1 MFHSTKYAIDL
12 VFCIDAT
19 SDMQCIIEPL
29 KTLAP
34 ELNQKLRD
42 KITDRGRE
50 IDQLR
55 VKVIAFRDYWADAPD
70 VVMVSS
76 EFFKLPEEVSAFSS
90 FINGI
95 YAHGGGDEPESA
107 LEALALA
114 IQSPWETSPN
124 YVKQRHERHVIAL
137 LTDASAHALE
147 REPKPSH
154 YPNNIPKTFDELTDK
169 WNEMSLTAKR
179 LLLFAP
185 ETPPWLQILDWE
197 NVLYFPSRAGMGL
210 ADFEIEEILDG
221 ISYSI

>member
-1 MFHSTKYAIDL
+1 MFQTTKYAIDL

-42 KITDRGRE
+42 KMTEKGKK

-55 VKVIAFRDYWADAPD
+55 VKIIAFRDYWADAPD
-70 VVMVSS
+70 IVMVSS
-76 EFFKLPEEVSAFSS
+76 KFFKRPEEVSAFSS

-95 YAHGGGDEPESA
+95 YAHGGGDEPESG

-124 YVKQRHERHVIAL
+124 YVKHRHIIAL
-137 LTDASAHALE
+137 FTDAAAHPLE
-147 REPKPSH
+147 KEPKPSH

-169 WNEMSLTAKR
+169 WDEMSLATKK

-185 ETPPWLQILDWE
+185 ETTHWFQIGGNWD
-197 NVLYFPSRAGMGL
+197 NVIWYPTQTGRGL
-210 ADFEIEEILDG
+210 ADFRIEDILDG
-221 ISYSI
+221 IYCSI